1 MPKVWVFAE
10 HRRGRPHTTA
20 FELLTKARQL
30 GQAEAVVLGSGA
42 PEAAESLAQYG
53 ADTIY
58 VGDDPVYD
66 EWVGDPAAESLRRL
80 IAEHQP
86 DAVLFA
92 TLPDSRE
99 IAGRLAARLGLT
111 LIGNAVDV
119 LAVDAVRTTMFGGSL
134 YVDCRIDDRPALI
147 LVRPN
152 SFPAEP
158 APGPGRVV
166 PVRTE
171 IPAELRLVRRVE
183 VCEDAARGPD
193 LAGAA
198 VVVAGGRGLGS
209 RENFELLYELAS
221 LLENAAVGA
230 TRAVVEAGWAPAAV
244 QVGLTG
250 VTVRPRV
257 YLAFGISGASQH
269 VAGMRRSRT
278 IIAVNTDPGAPI
290 FKIADLGIVG
300 DARKILPQLITALRA
315 RRGSSPESD
324 TPAPDRAS

>member
-10 HRRGRPHTTA
+10 HRKGRPDATA
-20 FELLTKARQL
+20 FELLTRARQL
-30 GQAEAVVLGSGA
+30 GQAEAVAFGA
-42 PEAAESLAQYG
+42 GASKAAGPLAEYG
-53 ADTIY
+53 ADTVYI
-58 VGDDPVYD
+58 DDNPVYD
-66 EWVGDPAAESLRRL
+66 EWVGDPAAEALRRL
-80 IAEHQP
+80 VAEHQP

-99 IAGRLAARLGLT
+99 VAGRLAARLGLT
-111 LIGNAVDV
+111 LISNAVDIRS
-119 LAVDAVRTTMFGGSL
+119 VDAVRTTMFGGSL
-134 YVDCRIDDRPALI
+134 YVDCRVDDRPALI

-152 SFPAEP
+152 SFSAEP
-158 APGPGRVV
+158 APGQGRVV
-166 PVRTE
+166 PVRVE
-171 IPAELRLVRRVE
+171 VPVELRLVRRVE
-183 VCEDAARGPD
+183 VCEDTARGPD

-209 RENFELLYELAS
+209 RENFELLYELAA

-230 TRAVVEAGWAPAAV
+230 TRAAVEAGWAPPAA

-269 VAGMRRSRT
+269 VAGMRRSQT
-278 IIAVNTDPGAPI
+278 IIAVNIDPGAPV

-300 DARKILPQLITALRA
+300 DARKILPRLIEELRV
-315 RRGSSPESD
+315 RRAGRQE
-324 TPAPDRAS
+324 A